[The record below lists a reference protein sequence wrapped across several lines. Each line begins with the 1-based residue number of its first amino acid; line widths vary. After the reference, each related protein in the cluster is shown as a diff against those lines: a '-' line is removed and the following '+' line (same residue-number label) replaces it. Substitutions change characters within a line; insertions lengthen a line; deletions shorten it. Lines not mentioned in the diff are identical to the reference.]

1 MKTMLIDK
9 LVKYLRETLNTS
21 VGVQHWDKVRELPL
35 FLQDNYVFY
44 RTEVYGIKILLMV
57 DSFPEKH
64 TPAVVGKHLEKVRD
78 RWTADVVYVR
88 EQITSYDRKRLINAG
103 IQFIVPGNQ
112 LYLPLLG
119 MDLREYYLGRRTSA
133 KTFSPAAQ
141 ALTLYWIYQGGMMSL
156 DRDTPTELA
165 KILGYTKMT
174 MSRAFR
180 EVESALDDVFAI
192 ENKAKE
198 TKASLRAHELWERLG
213 PYLRTPVSRR
223 YYLLKKNVP
232 QGFGLRA
239 GATALADYSMLA
251 EPSQTVHAVDKEE
264 WKQASEKQNLL
275 VLDRPDDQTL
285 EVEVWKYSP
294 RLFVQHGMND
304 AVDPLSLYLA
314 LKGSNDERVEQ
325 ALKALLEG
333 VRW

>member
-1 MKTMLIDK
+1 MLIDK
-9 LVKYLRETLNTS
+9 LVRYLREMLDMPVS
-21 VGVQHWDKVRELPL
+21 VQHWDKVRELPL

-44 RTEVYGIKILLMV
+44 RTEVHGIKILLMV

-64 TPAVVGKHLEKVRD
+64 TPAIVGKHLEKVRD
-78 RWTADVVYVR
+78 EWSGDVVYVR

-119 MDLREYYLGRRTSA
+119 MDLREYFLGKRTA
-133 KTFSPAAQ
+133 VRTFSPAAQ

-165 KILGYTKMT
+165 KVLGYTKMT
-174 MSRAFR
+174 MSRAYR
-180 EVESALDDVFAI
+180 EVESALDVVFAAD
-192 ENKAKE
+192 KKGKE
-198 TKASLRAHELWERLG
+198 KKASLRAQELWERLG

-223 YYLLKKNVP
+223 HYLQKKDVP

-239 GATALADYSMLA
+239 GLTALADYSMLA
-251 EPSQTVHAVDKEE
+251 APSQPVHAVDKEE
-264 WKQASEKQNLL
+264 WKLAAQKQNVL

-285 EVEVWKYSP
+285 EVEVWRYPP
-294 RLFVQHGMND
+294 RLFAKQGMND
-304 AVDPLSLYLA
+304 SVDPLSLYLSIRA
-314 LKGSNDERVEQ
+314 SNDERIEQ
-325 ALKALLEG
+325 ALKTLLEG